1 MDGGP
6 ETRRRAVLL
15 ATGGSLTA
23 GLAGCLGGNGDDGS
37 DENGSDDGEGDG
49 EPAAEATFEVTLDTV
64 ENVTLET
71 EAEIGY
77 TVENTGD
84 GEGTQELT
92 LLAGGEPQASQEVT
106 LEGGASTEGSF
117 SYTPAEAL
125 DQLTLAL
132 ESDDSSDSTSVT
144 VEIPVVETF
153 VARSTGG
160 FITLGQ
166 ETEQQARNEAL
177 TFPPTENV
185 PEPLVIEGEVF
196 ADDSWESTSVEF
208 PGLDI
213 TELLP
218 QEFQAFDISV
228 SIAAPDGYGG
238 TLDREASTMTFEGAL
253 RLDLEI
259 EGDTVDIAA
268 ELDATTGQSGEL
280 SGEYGLDEQPPT
292 ATVVE
297 NEYVIDDETGS
308 GLIDDF
314 LGLPAEDPI
323 WMELRLEFDF
333 E

>member
-1 MDGGP
+1 
-6 ETRRRAVLL
+6 
-15 ATGGSLTA
+15 
-23 GLAGCLGGNGDDGS
+23 
-37 DENGSDDGEGDG
+37 
-49 EPAAEATFEVTLDTV
+49 
-64 ENVTLET
+64 VTLET

-92 LLAGGEPQASQEVT
+92 LLAGGESQASQDVT
-106 LEGGASTEGSF
+106 LEGGATTEGSF
-117 SYTPAEAL
+117 SYTPTEAS

-132 ESDDSSDSTSVT
+132 ESDDSSDSSTVT

-153 VARSTGG
+153 VAQSTDG

-185 PEPLVIEGEVF
+185 PEPLAVEGEVF
-196 ADDSWESTSVEF
+196 ADGSWESTNVEF

-213 TELLP
+213 AELLP
-218 QEFQAFDISV
+218 EEFQAFDIGV
-228 SIAAPDGYGG
+228 DIAAPDGYQG
-238 TLDREASTMTFEGAL
+238 TLDREQQVMTFEGTL

-259 EGDTVDIAA
+259 EGDTLDISA
-268 ELDATTGQSGEL
+268 ELDATTGDSGEL
-280 SGEYGLDEQPPT
+280 TGEYGLDGEPPT

-297 NEYVIDDETGS
+297 NEYVIDEETGS

-333 E
+333 Q